1 MLSFDAEFVARIGTD
16 SFITLDAYYSDGE
29 GDVHDTRWA
38 NACRGLLNI
47 SGISVVQG
55 EDGGGQVTG
64 LKPDAWYCVTKLHWF
79 SPSSFTPVSA
89 FYQAD
94 GRGVIQVD
102 NTVDD
107 DIYLQLLDDDGVTA
121 PTLVR

>member
-16 SFITLDAYYSDGE
+16 SFIKLDAYYSDGE

-38 NACRGLLNI
+38 SACCGLLNI

-55 EDGGGQVTG
+55 EGGTGQVTG
-64 LKPDAWYCVTKLHWF
+64 LTPSAWYCVTKLHWL
-79 SPSSFTPVSA
+79 SGSSFTPVNA

-107 DIYLQLLDDDGVTA
+107 DLYLQLLDADGVTA